1 MSHAD
6 WMAIAAL
13 HVECTEPA
21 TLTAE
26 ADLGSA
32 TLCSVPRGA
41 VLRCVGHAV
50 LDCGLRRRVVY
61 GEHTG
66 WISAERFM
74 ISSPLV
80 FGREEDDEFFVQACA
95 MSGVQ
100 VARRIDEDDMRIDGL
115 LPPCL
120 RGDAETVDEE
130 VAAADGT
137 AASSAGRTGR
147 STRAPA
153 ELGQEYL
160 QAATKRR
167 RLRRLQPVA
176 ETPAAPAEQVFRR
189 PAARDARGRHVD
201 GPRLQRAEAEVR
213 RLQACDGPETLTS
226 RVAFARIVR
235 DVMDKEGGQEKR
247 ISSEALRLLQF
258 AAETHATETLVAWG
272 KLAIHAKRITPD
284 ERDCAMLR
292 WVQSHFTSSQR

>member
-137 AASSAGRTGR
+137 AARLNWDKSICKQQPSAGACGACNLWPKPPLPPLSR
-147 STRAPA
+147 SFAVLLLETRV
-153 ELGQEYL
+153 EGMW
-160 QAATKRR
+160 
-167 RLRRLQPVA
+167 
-176 ETPAAPAEQVFRR
+176 
-189 PAARDARGRHVD
+189 
-201 GPRLQRAEAEVR
+201 
-213 RLQACDGPETLTS
+213 
-226 RVAFARIVR
+226 
-235 DVMDKEGGQEKR
+235 MD
-247 ISSEALRLLQF
+247 
-258 AAETHATETLVAWG
+258 
-272 KLAIHAKRITPD
+272 
-284 ERDCAMLR
+284 RDCSAQKLK
-292 WVQSHFTSSQR
+292 